1 MHTYHIP
8 LPLEYFGEAEYEDV
22 ADDVSRVA
30 HRQRRHQLV
39 EDVLL
44 PREPGDDGS
53 IAHQAHT
60 PDGNLQWAE
69 DLFFPRVLNIFRSG
83 RISSVYIVGC
93 GLLLVTLFLNL

>member
-39 EDVLL
+39 ENVLL

-69 DLFFPRVLNIFRSG
+69 DLFFPRVLNIFKLNLKHDLHF
-83 RISSVYIVGC
+83 C
-93 GLLLVTLFLNL
+93 LPKLFLQRKRKML